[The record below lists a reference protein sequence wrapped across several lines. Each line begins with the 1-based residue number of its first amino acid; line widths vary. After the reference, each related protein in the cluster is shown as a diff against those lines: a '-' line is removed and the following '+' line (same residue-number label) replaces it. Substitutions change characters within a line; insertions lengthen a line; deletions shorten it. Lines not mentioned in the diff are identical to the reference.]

1 MRIVLR
7 PVAFAELDEARTRY
21 DEKRAGLG
29 EEFVRE
35 ADQALRHIR
44 EAPTSF
50 PQVHGAIRRLLMRR
64 FPSGIFYRDSDTE
77 IVILGI
83 THLRRDPRRWQGRG

>member
-7 PVAFAELDEARTRY
+7 PVALAELEGACAWY
-21 DEKRAGLG
+21 DKQRAGLG
-29 EEFVRE
+29 DEFVRE
-35 ADQALRHIR
+35 ADQAVWHIR

-50 PQVHGAIRRLLMRR
+50 PQVHGAVRRLLMRR
-64 FPSGIFYRDSDTE
+64 FPYGIFYRDSESE

-83 THLRRDPRRWQGRG
+83 SHLRRDPRRWQERG